1 MSNRMESLNDLAIT
15 IRAAEIAGGAFDDGQ
30 EMLALIRA
38 VSLITTTMAAASPDP
53 ARALETLLSEYNRN
67 TTRTF
72 DKVRAEAKSHGSVQ

>member
-38 VSLITTTMAAASPDP
+38 VSLITATMAAASPDP
-53 ARALETLLSEYNRN
+53 ARALDPLLTECNRN
-67 TTRTF
+67 STRTF
-72 DKVRAEAKSHGSVQ
+72 YQVPAEATRHGSVQ